1 MRRAVGAE
9 GGQGSRGGGNII
21 KGSQILAFD
30 RVVWRGVR
38 GGGRE
43 RKERAR

>member
-1 MRRAVGAE
+1 MQEEQRAG
-9 GGQGSRGGGNII
+9 RGGRWREGII

-30 RVVWRGVR
+30 QVVWSEVR

-43 RKERAR
+43 RKEGTR

>member
-1 MRRAVGAE
+1 MHAERYRDRGVGE
-9 GGQGSRGGGNII
+9 RGDII

-30 RVVWRGVR
+30 RVVWREVR

-43 RKERAR
+43 

>member
-1 MRRAVGAE
+1 M
-9 GGQGSRGGGNII
+9 I

-30 RVVWRGVR
+30 QVVWREVR
-38 GGGRE
+38 GSGRE